1 MQKTG
6 KLYRKEELT
15 DFETR
20 LIDSMQRDI
29 AIVKYIA
36 DLVAKVL
43 EIDAEKYTKKS
54 KPILAQKVQ
63 KYAGRIHDML
73 FQTTGVSIL
82 TRDEV
87 NKILAETDIE
97 KIREQL
103 SLFLRFRHQLHATM
117 MRLFSLISYTKT
129 P

>member
-6 KLYRKEELT
+6 KPYREEGLT

-20 LIDSMQRDI
+20 LVDSMKRDI
-29 AIVKYIA
+29 AVVKSIA

-63 KYAGRIHDML
+63 KYAGKIHDML
-73 FQTTGVSIL
+73 FQTTGVSML

-103 SLFLRFRHQLHATM
+103 SLFFRFRRQLHATVI
-117 MRLFSLISYTKT
+117 RLSSLI
-129 P
+129 